1 MWFDEV
7 ATELT
12 VFVREAFGH
21 YVEFFPL
28 LSSFGVDRLR
38 DFYHA
43 GVDVYWLKRLLEG
56 WGHDPVPSHLMLKV
70 VIVPRDQEFQG
81 SYHGSISQLE
91 GCK

>member
-7 ATELT
+7 AAELP
-12 VFVREAFGH
+12 VVVREAFGH
-21 YVEFFPL
+21 YVGFFPL
-28 LSSFGVDRLR
+28 LSSFGVCKLR

-43 GVDVYWLKRLLEG
+43 GDDVDWLESLLAG
-56 WGHDPVPSHLMLKV
+56 WGHDPVPSHPMLKV

-91 GCK
+91 RCK